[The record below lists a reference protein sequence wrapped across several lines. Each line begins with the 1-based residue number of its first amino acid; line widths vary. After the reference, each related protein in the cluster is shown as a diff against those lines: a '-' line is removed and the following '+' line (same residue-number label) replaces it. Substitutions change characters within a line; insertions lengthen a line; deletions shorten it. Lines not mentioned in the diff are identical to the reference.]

1 MHYALCLMPY
11 ALGETLGKG
20 FDPCND
26 NLGVPSHEKR
36 FSVRLRLLPCITD
49 LTQIAIAEDSFG
61 NLNVFLTFLIHEQNR
76 SDSFLRVPFCPA
88 TISSTLLEE
97 WILTVLHM

>member
-1 MHYALCLMPY
+1 MHY
-11 ALGETLGKG
+11 ALGETFGKA
-20 FDPCND
+20 FAPCND
-26 NLGVPSHEKR
+26 NLDVPSHEKR
-36 FSVRLRLLPCITD
+36 FNVRLRLLPCITD

-61 NLNVFLTFLIHEQNR
+61 NLDIFRTFLIHEQNR
-76 SDSFLRVPFCPA
+76 SDSFLRVPFCPV